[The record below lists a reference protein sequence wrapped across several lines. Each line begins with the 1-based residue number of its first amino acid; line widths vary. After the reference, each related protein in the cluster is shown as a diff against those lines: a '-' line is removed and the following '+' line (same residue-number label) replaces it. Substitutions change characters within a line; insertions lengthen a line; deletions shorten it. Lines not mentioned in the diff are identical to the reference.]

1 MFYERNREKEQ
12 LQEKESDTEDI
23 DELLMN
29 QSSEGTYQLTNNNDQ
44 TQNTGKG
51 YERYIEKENQNYIN
65 RVNIKNYINP
75 YLSKS
80 NVGYNNENVNKEN
93 IYIASNKNEE
103 NDEQK
108 TFDFKENTKR
118 KNETDVNNYRTT
130 EDNTKIYNYQQNSTA
145 SKYESKTKNT
155 NPPSNNEKNKKNRR
169 LNFSYDEDVNNF
181 DNYNKLRNVKDKKDL
196 VKFEYNNVTFNQKLD
211 TENSS
216 NSKNL
221 KIGYKINNIK
231 QDINKNTNANYY
243 SQKNLN
249 YVKNENKLENEDKL
263 IVKKYQKKIETI
275 DINSEKNMKGENELK
290 IIKPQIMVKNYIN
303 NVQKSDNEETTFQ
316 QPNYY
321 FSYDYSA
328 KIKNYDNNSSEKSE
342 MSTAINTAKYKNY
355 QENQNKE
362 VKVKEFNIME
372 ETNENINENKYYK
385 TQYITNND
393 KNDNYSLNQKE
404 QNYINNL
411 RILKSELNN
420 EQSKSSSFIQMYEDK
435 NKTDMNN
442 ITNNKLDL
450 GKKLKYYNSTNNLII
465 NEMKQ
470 KEKEKEIEKI
480 KEKQNDMEKSDVS
493 SLLKKEYRNIKI
505 VSDPQE
511 NIIMKNRTLNE
522 KYSYTNPQEKQE
534 QIIIDTSTQRK
545 EIEIP
550 YAINNNVPIL
560 QDQYN
565 LNTLE
570 SAMIRNM
577 DEEEE
582 IRTLELEKERKK
594 LVELENEKQKLI
606 NEEKERRERIMKEI
620 QRQEQQHLEKKKLMR
635 KKYDEKL
642 RKKREDE
649 EKLIRIREEQ
659 RRQLEEINVLKN
671 NRKFD
676 EQKLLLL
683 TEGKLNK
690 KQRADYMIGISH
702 KTLNSNKL
710 PFRINIDENNKD
722 FIINKMKNNNI
733 ERSSK
738 YWNYKN
744 NIVEINDKNSLDNSI
759 ENEDNDDNYEENI
772 IKDNLDFEEIENNSE
787 DIVEENK
794 NKSIYEIDGI
804 SEDKKQKSE
813 RDTENNELS
822 NFNNIENEKEKE
834 NKCIYKPKNRRM
846 NVNKNPLI
854 KNNNSNIE
862 FKTFSPK
869 ITLKTKLNNLS
880 PVIEKDSNKLSTELP
895 DLSAENLLKEK
906 QKNIE
911 ENKEINE
918 NVFKF
923 DNKIVFNNKEK
934 LNDSSYKQ
942 YYEKKKFSFSKG
954 KDNKEN
960 KTINKYGSSKKGS
973 FAKLNELREITSK
986 LASEVEKKIQLIN
999 KNKLLSKA
1007 KSSPKLAE
1015 TYSTFEFKN
1024 FKMNSDLENKNKENN
1039 EELNLDNDF
1048 AKKEKEKLR
1057 INKSNKYNQLIKET
1071 KIEISNILSNNQ
1083 NQFSKTKSSIG
1094 ERVLPEE
1101 IKKECITEL
1110 KKMETITKRKGK
1122 ENFQSN
1128 TEKVNKIIDNINRNK
1143 NISTLKTYKTANNLN
1158 QKMFYNEYLYGNKK
1172 KIKGQEIDQK
1182 FLPYYKE
1189 IYGEAT
1195 PEKDV

>member
-12 LQEKESDTEDI
+12 IQEKESDTEDI

-29 QSSEGTYQLTNNNDQ
+29 QSSEGTHQLTNNNDQ

-51 YERYIEKENQNYIN
+51 YERYIEKENQNYFN

-80 NVGYNNENVNKEN
+80 NIGYNNENVNKEST
-93 IYIASNKNEE
+93 YMASNKNEE
-103 NDEQK
+103 NYEQK

-145 SKYESKTKNT
+145 NKYESKTKNT

-470 KEKEKEIEKI
+470 KEKEKE
-480 KEKQNDMEKSDVS
+480 
-493 SLLKKEYRNIKI
+493 
-505 VSDPQE
+505 
-511 NIIMKNRTLNE
+511 
-522 KYSYTNPQEKQE
+522 
-534 QIIIDTSTQRK
+534 
-545 EIEIP
+545 
-550 YAINNNVPIL
+550 
-560 QDQYN
+560 
-565 LNTLE
+565 
-570 SAMIRNM
+570 
-577 DEEEE
+577 
-582 IRTLELEKERKK
+582 
-594 LVELENEKQKLI
+594 
-606 NEEKERRERIMKEI
+606 
-620 QRQEQQHLEKKKLMR
+620 
-635 KKYDEKL
+635 
-642 RKKREDE
+642 KR
-649 EKLIRIREEQ
+649 
-659 RRQLEEINVLKN
+659 
-671 NRKFD
+671 NRK
-676 EQKLLLL
+676 
-683 TEGKLNK
+683 NK
-690 KQRADYMIGISH
+690 R
-702 KTLNSNKL
+702 
-710 PFRINIDENNKD
+710 
-722 FIINKMKNNNI
+722 
-733 ERSSK
+733 
-738 YWNYKN
+738 
-744 NIVEINDKNSLDNSI
+744 
-759 ENEDNDDNYEENI
+759 
-772 IKDNLDFEEIENNSE
+772 
-787 DIVEENK
+787 
-794 NKSIYEIDGI
+794 
-804 SEDKKQKSE
+804 
-813 RDTENNELS
+813 
-822 NFNNIENEKEKE
+822 
-834 NKCIYKPKNRRM
+834 
-846 NVNKNPLI
+846 
-854 KNNNSNIE
+854 
-862 FKTFSPK
+862 
-869 ITLKTKLNNLS
+869 
-880 PVIEKDSNKLSTELP
+880 
-895 DLSAENLLKEK
+895 
-906 QKNIE
+906 
-911 ENKEINE
+911 
-918 NVFKF
+918 
-923 DNKIVFNNKEK
+923 
-934 LNDSSYKQ
+934 
-942 YYEKKKFSFSKG
+942 
-954 KDNKEN
+954 
-960 KTINKYGSSKKGS
+960 
-973 FAKLNELREITSK
+973 
-986 LASEVEKKIQLIN
+986 
-999 KNKLLSKA
+999 KA
-1007 KSSPKLAE
+1007 K
-1015 TYSTFEFKN
+1015 
-1024 FKMNSDLENKNKENN
+1024 
-1039 EELNLDNDF
+1039 
-1048 AKKEKEKLR
+1048 
-1057 INKSNKYNQLIKET
+1057 
-1071 KIEISNILSNNQ
+1071 
-1083 NQFSKTKSSIG
+1083 
-1094 ERVLPEE
+1094 
-1101 IKKECITEL
+1101 
-1110 KKMETITKRKGK
+1110 
-1122 ENFQSN
+1122 
-1128 TEKVNKIIDNINRNK
+1128 
-1143 NISTLKTYKTANNLN
+1143 
-1158 QKMFYNEYLYGNKK
+1158 
-1172 KIKGQEIDQK
+1172 
-1182 FLPYYKE
+1182 
-1189 IYGEAT
+1189 
-1195 PEKDV
+1195 